1 MARTRLAIAL
11 AIGMAAGLSTELP
24 AGEKV
29 KLNGFLDFRKGNY
42 LIVDA
47 QRVQVGS
54 NTQFTGSG
62 RATSIQTIPIGYEVK
77 VKGIRLQ
84 NGAVAAFEIEAQRN
98 GAGGTEKQIVASTNQ
113 AEKTWVE
120 AKQVVEPGPDG
131 KQVSMGALHDS
142 GPQVDRARKI
152 VNRLLPAQVKPGQ
165 VRVYVVDNKEW
176 NAMAMA
182 NYSIYVFS
190 GLMADMDDDELAIVL
205 GHELA
210 HATYEH
216 SRRQASKSQITGI
229 AGQAAALGADMIKSP
244 IGKEAAQQATA
255 LSVTTFGNAFSREYE
270 DQADRV
276 GLRYVYEAGF
286 DYTKAPKLWRRFAAK
301 YGDQDKVTNFF
312 FGNHSLSQKRAAELE
327 KEIANNYVNP
337 ADLPSKASKQ
347 GLQPATP

>member
-1 MARTRLAIAL
+1 MKRTRLVMLWTIL
-11 AIGMAAGLSTELP
+11 AVAGLPAVAL

-29 KLNGFLDFRKGNY
+29 KLTGYLDYRKGSF

-54 NTQFTGSG
+54 NTKFTGGG
-62 RATSIQTIPIGYEVK
+62 RATSLATIPIGYEVK
-77 VKGIRLQ
+77 VKGVRLQ

-98 GAGGTEKQIVASTNQ
+98 GIGSTEKQIVASTDQ
-113 AEKTWVE
+113 AEKSWVQ

-142 GPQVDRARKI
+142 GPQVDRARNI
-152 VNRLLPAQVKPGQ
+152 VDRILPAQVDPKK

-182 NYSIYVFS
+182 NYSIYVYS

-216 SRRQASKSQITGI
+216 SRRQASKNQITGL
-229 AGQAAALGADMIKSP
+229 AGQAAALGAGMIKSP
-244 IGKEAAQQATA
+244 VAKGAAQQATA
-255 LSVTTFGNAFSREYE
+255 LGVTTFGNAFSREYE

-276 GLRYVYEAGF
+276 GLRYVYEAGY
-286 DYTKAPKLWRRFAAK
+286 DYTKAPKLWRRFAEK
-301 YGDQDKVTNFF
+301 YGDQDQVTNFF
-312 FGNHSLSQKRAAELE
+312 FGNHSVSMKRAAKLDE
-327 KEIANNYVNP
+327 EIANNYGNP
-337 ADLPSKASKQ
+337 ADLPSK
-347 GLQPATP
+347 PAK

>member
-1 MARTRLAIAL
+1 MTRTRLAIAL
-11 AIGMAAGLSTELP
+11 TIGMAAGLSAEAL

-29 KLNGFLDFRKGNY
+29 KLTGYLDFRKGEY

-47 QRVQVGS
+47 QQVQVGS
-54 NTQFTGSG
+54 NTKFTGNG
-62 RATSIQTIPIGYEVK
+62 RATSIQTIPIGYEMK

-84 NGAVAAFEIEAQRN
+84 NGAVAAFEIEARRN
-98 GAGGTEKQIVASTNQ
+98 GVGGTEKQVVASTNQ

-120 AKQVVEPGPDG
+120 AKQVIEPGPEG

-152 VNRLLPAQVKPGQ
+152 VDRLLPAQVKPTQ

-190 GLMADMDDDELAIVL
+190 GLMADMDDDEMAIVL

-216 SRRQASKSQITGI
+216 SRRQASKSQISGI
-229 AGQAAALGADMIKSP
+229 AGQAAAYGAGMIKNP
-244 IGKEAAQQATA
+244 LGQEAAKQATS

-276 GLRYVYEAGF
+276 GLRYVYEAGY
-286 DYTKAPKLWRRFAAK
+286 DYKKAPQLWRRFAQK
-301 YGDQDKVTNFF
+301 YGDQDQVTNFF
-312 FGNHSLSQKRAAELE
+312 FGDHSRSAKRAAELE
-327 KEIANNYVNP
+327 KEIANNYKIPTAPP
-337 ADLPSKASKQ
+337 AKASK
-347 GLQPATP
+347 

>member
-1 MARTRLAIAL
+1 MVRTRLVMAL
-11 AIGMAAGLSTELP
+11 TLWAVAGPTAASL

-29 KLNGFLDFRKGNY
+29 KLNGFLDYRKGDY

-47 QRVQVGS
+47 QRVQVSS

-84 NGAVAAFEIEAQRN
+84 NGAVAAFEIEARRN
-98 GAGGTEKQIVASTNQ
+98 GAGGTEKLIVASTDKTEKAWVQ
-113 AEKTWVE
+113 AI
-120 AKQVVEPGPDG
+120 QVVEPGPDG
-131 KQVSMGALHDS
+131 KLVSLGALYDS

-152 VNRLLPAQVKPGQ
+152 VNRILPAQVSPTK

-229 AGQAAALGADMIKSP
+229 AGQAAALGAGMIKNETAKS
-244 IGKEAAQQATA
+244 AAQQATA

-276 GLRYVYEAGF
+276 GLRYVYEAGY

-301 YGDQDKVTNFF
+301 YGDQDQVTNFF
-312 FGNHSLSQKRAAELE
+312 FGNHSLSKKRAAELE
-327 KEIANNYVNP
+327 KEIANNYTNAAEP
-337 ADLPSKASKQ
+337 PSKASK
-347 GLQPATP
+347 

>member
-1 MARTRLAIAL
+1 MARRRVLFLTVWA
-11 AIGMAAGLSTELP
+11 MAGLATAVL
-24 AGEKV
+24 AGDKV
-29 KLNGFLDFRKGNY
+29 KLTGYLDYRKGTF

-54 NTQFTGSG
+54 NTKFTGGG
-62 RATSIQTIPIGYEVK
+62 RATSVETIPIGYEVK
-77 VKGIRLQ
+77 VKGVRLQ
-84 NGAVAAFEIEAQRN
+84 NGAIAAFELEAQRN
-98 GAGGTEKQIVASTNQ
+98 GMGSTEKKVIASTDQ
-113 AEKTWVE
+113 AEKSWVQ
-120 AKQVVEPGPDG
+120 AKQIVEPGPDG

-152 VNRLLPAQVKPGQ
+152 VDKILPAQVKPAQ

-229 AGQAAALGADMIKSP
+229 AGQAAALGTDMIKSP
-244 IGKEAAQQATA
+244 IGKEAAKQATA
-255 LSVTTFGNAFSREYE
+255 LSVTTFGNTFSREYE

-276 GLRYVYEAGF
+276 GLRYVYEAGY
-286 DYTKAPKLWRRFAAK
+286 DYKKAPELWRRFAAK
-301 YGDQDKVTNFF
+301 YGDQDKITNFF
-312 FGNHSLSQKRAAELE
+312 FGDHSLSTKRAAALE
-327 KEIANNYVNP
+327 KEIANNYHNP
-337 ADLPSKASKQ
+337 ADPPSKAAK
-347 GLQPATP
+347 

>member
-1 MARTRLAIAL
+1 MKRTRLVMLWTIL
-11 AIGMAAGLSTELP
+11 AVAGLPAVAL

-29 KLNGFLDFRKGNY
+29 KLTGYLDYRKGSF

-54 NTQFTGSG
+54 NTKFTGGG
-62 RATSIQTIPIGYEVK
+62 RATSLATIPIGYEVK
-77 VKGIRLQ
+77 VKGVRLQ

-98 GAGGTEKQIVASTNQ
+98 GIGSTEKQIVASTDQ
-113 AEKTWVE
+113 AEKSWVQ

-152 VNRLLPAQVKPGQ
+152 VDRILPAQVDPKK

-182 NYSIYVFS
+182 NYSIYVYS

-216 SRRQASKSQITGI
+216 SRRQASKNQITGL
-229 AGQAAALGADMIKSP
+229 AGQAAALGAGMIKSP
-244 IGKEAAQQATA
+244 VAKGAAQQATA
-255 LSVTTFGNAFSREYE
+255 LGVTTFGNAFSREYE

-276 GLRYVYEAGF
+276 GLRYVYEAGY
-286 DYTKAPKLWRRFAAK
+286 DYTKAPKLWRRFAEK
-301 YGDQDKVTNFF
+301 YGDQDQVTNFF
-312 FGNHSLSQKRAAELE
+312 FGNHSVSMKRAAKLDE
-327 KEIANNYVNP
+327 EIANNYHNP
-337 ADLPSKASKQ
+337 ADLPSK
-347 GLQPATP
+347 PAK

>member
-1 MARTRLAIAL
+1 MMRTRLVMLL
-11 AIGMAAGLSTELP
+11 AIWTVAGLPTTTL
-24 AGEKV
+24 AGERV
-29 KLNGFLDFRKGNY
+29 KLTGYLDYRKGSF

-47 QRVQVGS
+47 QRVQVGT
-54 NTQFTGSG
+54 NTQFKGNG
-62 RATSIQTIPIGYEVK
+62 RATSIQTIPIGYEMK
-77 VKGIRLQ
+77 VKGMRLQ
-84 NGAVAAFEIEAQRN
+84 NGTVAALEIEARRN
-98 GAGGTEKQIVASTNQ
+98 GIGSTEKQIVASTDK
-113 AEKTWVE
+113 AEKTWVQ

-142 GPQVDRARKI
+142 GPQVERARKI
-152 VNRLLPAQVKPGQ
+152 VNRILPAQVNPMK

-190 GLMADMDDDELAIVL
+190 GLMADMDDDEMAIVL

-229 AGQAAALGADMIKSP
+229 AGQAAALGAGMIKNETAKS
-244 IGKEAAQQATA
+244 AAQQATV

-276 GLRYVYEAGF
+276 GLRYVYEAGY
-286 DYTKAPKLWRRFAAK
+286 DYTKAPQLWRRFAAK
-301 YGDQDKVTNFF
+301 YGDQDQVTNFF
-312 FGNHSLSQKRAAELE
+312 FGNHSLSTKRAAALE
-327 KEIANNYVNP
+327 KEIANNYRNP
-337 ADLPSKASKQ
+337 ADLPSKAPK
-347 GLQPATP
+347 

>member
-1 MARTRLAIAL
+1 MKRTRLVMLWTIL
-11 AIGMAAGLSTELP
+11 AVAGLPAVAL

-29 KLNGFLDFRKGNY
+29 KLTGYLDYRKGSF

-54 NTQFTGSG
+54 NTKFTGGG
-62 RATSIQTIPIGYEVK
+62 RATSLATIPIGYEVK
-77 VKGIRLQ
+77 VKGVRLQ

-98 GAGGTEKQIVASTNQ
+98 GIGSTEKQIVASTDQ
-113 AEKTWVE
+113 AEKSWVQ

-152 VNRLLPAQVKPGQ
+152 VDRILPAQVDPKK

-182 NYSIYVFS
+182 NYSIYVYS

-216 SRRQASKSQITGI
+216 SRRQASKNQITGL
-229 AGQAAALGADMIKSP
+229 AGQAAALGAGMIKSP
-244 IGKEAAQQATA
+244 VAKGAAQQATA
-255 LSVTTFGNAFSREYE
+255 LGVTTFGNAFSREYE

-276 GLRYVYEAGF
+276 GLRYVYEAGY
-286 DYTKAPKLWRRFAAK
+286 DYTKAPKLWRRFAEK
-301 YGDQDKVTNFF
+301 YGDQDQVTNFF
-312 FGNHSLSQKRAAELE
+312 FGNHSVSMKRAAKLDE
-327 KEIANNYVNP
+327 EIANNYGNP
-337 ADLPSKASKQ
+337 ADLPSK
-347 GLQPATP
+347 PAK